1 MIEDLRFK
9 LEQAIEMYGTMDKKV
24 LELSQKLDIEMCN
37 AQKRILLRGDSNVEI
52 KRLYRNC

>member
-1 MIEDLRFK
+1 MEELREK

-37 AQKRILLRGDSNVEI
+37 GQKRILLRGS
-52 KRLYRNC
+52 K